1 MKLENKKLATLNDKP
16 VTLISYVKIGI
27 SVDRCVYGR
36 WPSFIVGVA
45 IFNCRLQA
53 IHLIPISSACF
64 LMSVAVAAA
73 VVATSTTKDEK
84 HPNEANVIGTM
95 SNRSFL
101 TLIYSKR
108 HKCLQMRFKKNTQNK
123 HQTLWC
129 FVLSYHLLTNISR
142 TWYWTIQFIY
152 FANFT
157 QNRIILDIFIFG
169 VLISM
174 YRLSSIPLTRIVSIL
189 LLRLWRPV

>member
-45 IFNCRLQA
+45 IFNCRIQA

-64 LMSVAVAAA
+64 LMSVAAAA
-73 VVATSTTKDEK
+73 FVATSTTKDEK

-108 HKCLQMRFKKNTQNK
+108 HKCLQMRFKKILKINTK
-123 HQTLWC
+123 LYGISC
-129 FVLSYHLLTNISR
+129 FHLICWR
-142 TWYWTIQFIY
+142 TFHE
-152 FANFT
+152 
-157 QNRIILDIFIFG
+157 LG
-169 VLISM
+169 
-174 YRLSSIPLTRIVSIL
+174 RLYSLFIL
-189 LLRLWRPV
+189 LILLETG